1 MVSSLV
7 NCVTFY
13 QWKKTENNEHEIE
26 CASNLV
32 EYNNV

>member
-7 NCVTFY
+7 NCVTFISIG
-13 QWKKTENNEHEIE
+13 KTENNEYEVE

-32 EYNNV
+32 EL